1 MSKQLLIESCEIVS
15 KVKLNKSL
23 KESVKLSQGKNGT
36 LIVRNVPCTILN
48 KRNLNGRIYSTEVMR
63 KAIDDARL
71 AMQTKQLLCQ
81 ACEHPE
87 QSYCSPTT
95 VSHVVTDAY
104 IKENI
109 SVVVDGKRGK
119 YDVLFMDWEVLNTD
133 EGRNLRALL
142 EAECSIGTSIRG
154 LGDLNG
160 DMVESYSILGVDI
173 VGQPSSGT
181 FTRMPISESAKVSI
195 EDREPLS
202 EGFTVT
208 TTSTDVASDLEN
220 AARIQIN
227 MEDARY
233 GTVTKIGTKVDQ
245 ENDPKTGAQTKI
257 TTVEGETSD
266 DVETLDQ
273 ALRMARNAFLNG
285 STHVDTVTIENIK
298 EEEKTT
304 KESVDSEEGGLE
316 NPDAEYMSEDEI
328 NAELGVA
335 SDADTLTEAKD
346 DTEEKDP
353 KEGRKFVLKAPAG
366 FVGMDGNALVFKQD
380 PKEALHFIVGKE
392 ESGLVHLSGVQ
403 KILDTMGVYDIEKYF
418 RKPESEIADDVNT
431 ISTDSTDTAV
441 SEDKPVEE
449 GLTGGIAGGVA
460 GGALGAATGNPI
472 DALSGAAAGYS
483 LGSDVADDLSEA
495 SDDTGSK
502 YKAEVH
508 IAKKTGGEET
518 DTIPVSATDNDAM
531 LSEVSNLW
539 SMKSKKDEGK
549 VTVYVIDNTNGSK
562 LVYNPESNR
571 LEPVNEEAKQ
581 EVSTDAEAQAPVQ
594 EQPVAVDPATNEVEQ
609 LTTEAIDDSAIK
621 QDGTKLSMDLDDET
635 HVEKDFG
642 DMAKASVAKAGLEDG
657 KLTGDVMLSEKEG
670 EEPKAKMSLKDFLA
684 HCPEDCDD
692 LVCAVMCGI
701 KEVDPEYFD
710 TIPEDKDITV
720 KDLDSMLKEIGV
732 DIKSDD
738 EEVND
743 SDELDESDDFGFEE
757 ILNGYRFRK
766 GDYAINAIKGSDGSW
781 NIDVLKGD
789 APVTD
794 THSIQLDS
802 KEELLD
808 LAEEIFDNLDIKSID
823 TASDDELFKPKGI
836 KPGWYVGA
844 DGIGVS
850 GPYDTMEEA
859 MSGLEDYSDSV
870 SVENITQED
879 IDESMGELDERLFLN
894 KSPASDDTVEFPLE
908 DDMKNQ
914 NSEQK

>member
-1 MSKQLLIESCEIVS
+1 MSKKLLIESCEIVS

-36 LIVRNVPCTILN
+36 LIVRNIPCTILN
-48 KRNLNGRIYSTEVMR
+48 KRNLNGRIYSTEVI
-63 KAIDDARL
+63 KEAIDNARL

-81 ACEHPE
+81 ACEHPD

-95 VSHVVTDAY
+95 VSHVVIDAY
-104 IKENI
+104 IKENV

-160 DMVESYSILGVDI
+160 DIVENYQLLGVDC

-304 KESVDSEEGGLE
+304 KESVDSEEGELE

-403 KILDTMGVYDIEKYF
+403 KILDTMGVYDVEKYF
-418 RKPESEIADDVNT
+418 RKPESEIANDVNA
-431 ISTDSTDTAV
+431 ISTDSTDTAA

-449 GLTGGIAGGVA
+449 GLAGS
-460 GGALGAATGNPI
+460 ALGT
-472 DALSGAAAGYS
+472 
-483 LGSDVADDLSEA
+483 ADDLSEA

-594 EQPVAVDPATNEVEQ
+594 EQPVVVDPATNEVEQ

-692 LVCAVMCGI
+692 LVRRYI
-701 KEVDPEYFD
+701 
-710 TIPEDKDITV
+710 
-720 KDLDSMLKEIGV
+720 
-732 DIKSDD
+732 
-738 EEVND
+738 
-743 SDELDESDDFGFEE
+743 
-757 ILNGYRFRK
+757 RK
-766 GDYAINAIKGSDGSW
+766 YWK
-781 NIDVLKGD
+781 
-789 APVTD
+789 
-794 THSIQLDS
+794 
-802 KEELLD
+802 
-808 LAEEIFDNLDIKSID
+808 
-823 TASDDELFKPKGI
+823 
-836 KPGWYVGA
+836 
-844 DGIGVS
+844 
-850 GPYDTMEEA
+850 
-859 MSGLEDYSDSV
+859 
-870 SVENITQED
+870 
-879 IDESMGELDERLFLN
+879 
-894 KSPASDDTVEFPLE
+894 
-908 DDMKNQ
+908 
-914 NSEQK
+914 

>member
-1 MSKQLLIESCEIVS
+1 MSKKLLIESCEIVS

-36 LIVRNVPCTILN
+36 LIVRNIPCTILN
-48 KRNLNGRIYSTEVMR
+48 KRNLNGRIYSTEVI
-63 KAIDDARL
+63 KEAIDNARL

-81 ACEHPE
+81 ACEHPD

-95 VSHVVTDAY
+95 VSHVVIDAY
-104 IKENI
+104 IKENV

-160 DMVESYSILGVDI
+160 DIVENYQLLGVDC

-304 KESVDSEEGGLE
+304 KESVDSEEGELE

-403 KILDTMGVYDIEKYF
+403 KILDTMGVYDVEKYF
-418 RKPESEIADDVNT
+418 RKPESEIANDVNA
-431 ISTDSTDTAV
+431 ISTDSTDTAA

-449 GLTGGIAGGVA
+449 GLAGS
-460 GGALGAATGNPI
+460 ALGT
-472 DALSGAAAGYS
+472 
-483 LGSDVADDLSEA
+483 ADDLSEA

-594 EQPVAVDPATNEVEQ
+594 EQPVVVDPATNEVEQ

-701 KEVDPEYFD
+701 REVDPEYFD

-720 KDLDSMLKEIGV
+720 QDLDSMLKEIGV

-738 EEVND
+738 EEVSD

>member
-1 MSKQLLIESCEIVS
+1 
-15 KVKLNKSL
+15 
-23 KESVKLSQGKNGT
+23 
-36 LIVRNVPCTILN
+36 
-48 KRNLNGRIYSTEVMR
+48 
-63 KAIDDARL
+63 
-71 AMQTKQLLCQ
+71 
-81 ACEHPE
+81 
-87 QSYCSPTT
+87 
-95 VSHVVTDAY
+95 
-104 IKENI
+104 
-109 SVVVDGKRGK
+109 
-119 YDVLFMDWEVLNTD
+119 
-133 EGRNLRALL
+133 
-142 EAECSIGTSIRG
+142 
-154 LGDLNG
+154 
-160 DMVESYSILGVDI
+160 
-173 VGQPSSGT
+173 
-181 FTRMPISESAKVSI
+181 
-195 EDREPLS
+195 
-202 EGFTVT
+202 
-208 TTSTDVASDLEN
+208 
-220 AARIQIN
+220 
-227 MEDARY
+227 
-233 GTVTKIGTKVDQ
+233 
-245 ENDPKTGAQTKI
+245 
-257 TTVEGETSD
+257 
-266 DVETLDQ
+266 
-273 ALRMARNAFLNG
+273 MA
-285 STHVDTVTIENIK
+285 
-298 EEEKTT
+298 
-304 KESVDSEEGGLE
+304 
-316 NPDAEYMSEDEI
+316 
-328 NAELGVA
+328 
-335 SDADTLTEAKD
+335 
-346 DTEEKDP
+346 
-353 KEGRKFVLKAPAG
+353 
-366 FVGMDGNALVFKQD
+366 
-380 PKEALHFIVGKE
+380 
-392 ESGLVHLSGVQ
+392 
-403 KILDTMGVYDIEKYF
+403 
-418 RKPESEIADDVNT
+418 
-431 ISTDSTDTAV
+431 
-441 SEDKPVEE
+441 
-449 GLTGGIAGGVA
+449 GGIAGGV
-460 GGALGAATGNPI
+460 
-472 DALSGAAAGYS
+472 AGYS

-581 EVSTDAEAQAPVQ
+581 EVSSDAEAQAPVQ
-594 EQPVAVDPATNEVEQ
+594 EQPVVVDPATNEVEQ

-720 KDLDSMLKEIGV
+720 QDLDSMLKEIGV

-738 EEVND
+738 EEVSD

-766 GDYAINAIKGSDGSW
+766 GDYAINAIKGSDSSW

-794 THSIQLDS
+794 THSIQLNS